1 MLARYNYREFPYVQ
15 MPEQKSGQPTRRP
28 VIVVG
33 AGPIGLT
40 TAIDLS
46 LHDIP
51 VLILDDNNKVSVGS
65 RGLAWAKR
73 PMEILD
79 RLGVA
84 KRILKKGASWQVG
97 KVFLHDELIFE
108 FNLLE
113 EDHHKLPAVTNMQ
126 QYYLEEYLI
135 DRCGQAQELIDL
147 RWNHTVI
154 SVTNRE
160 DYVDIM
166 VGTVDGVFHLE
177 SDWLI
182 ACDGA
187 NSPIRTM
194 LDAKFVGESFED
206 HFLIADV
213 EIKNSGFPQE
223 RRFWFMPTF
232 HDGQTALLQ
241 KEPDDLWRIDFQLGP
256 DIDKKEELKP
266 KNVDRRLTG
275 MLGEDT
281 VFDVEWTSIYTFNC
295 RRMESFRHGR
305 ILFAGD
311 SAHQVSPFGARG
323 ANSGMQDSDNLA
335 WKLAYV
341 LSGKSPVKLIDSY
354 CEERELAADDN
365 IRKSS
370 SSIDFMSPKSQVATG
385 FRDAVL
391 ELSRDFE
398 CIRPFINS
406 GRWSLPTPYVH
417 SSLNTPDED
426 QFDGGIPPG
435 TNCIDSPIEANGKKA
450 WLIDYLGNRFVLLV
464 YQGDGDNGRTSAE
477 NITCDIIYVGKDIID
492 RELILKERYD
502 MRPGTTYLFRPDQYV
517 AARWRKFDKNKIAP
531 AILKAAGYD

>member
-1 MLARYNYREFPYVQ
+1 MLERYNYREFPYVQ
-15 MPEQKSGQPTRRP
+15 MPEQKSGQPVRRP
-28 VIVVG
+28 VIIAG

-46 LHDIP
+46 IHDVP
-51 VLILDDNNKVSVGS
+51 VLILDENNMVSVGS

-84 KRILKKGASWQVG
+84 ERILKKGVSWQVG

-126 QYYLEEYLI
+126 QYYLEEYLT
-135 DRCGQAQELIDL
+135 DRCRQAPELIDM

-160 DYVDIM
+160 DYVDIG

-177 SDWLI
+177 CDWLI

-187 NSPIRTM
+187 NSSIRTM
-194 LDAKFVGESFED
+194 LGADFVGESFED

-223 RRFWFMPTF
+223 RRFWFMPAF

-256 DIDKKEELKP
+256 DIDKEEELKP
-266 KNVDRRLTG
+266 ENVDRRLTG

-281 VFDVEWTSIYTFNC
+281 VFDVEWMSIYTFNC

-354 CEERELAADDN
+354 GEERELAADDN

-370 SSIDFMSPKSQVATG
+370 SSIDFMSPKSQMATG

-391 ELSRDFE
+391 ELSRDFK

-417 SSLNTPDED
+417 SSLNASDED

-435 TNCIDSPIEANGKKA
+435 TNCIDAPIEVNGEQT
-450 WLIDYLGNRFVLLV
+450 WLIDYLGNRFVVLV
-464 YQGDGDNGRTSAE
+464 YQGDGVDSRVSAE
-477 NITCDIIYVGKDIID
+477 NITGDIIYVGRDIFD

-517 AARWRKFDKNKIAP
+517 TARWRKFDKNKIAS
-531 AILKAAGYD
+531 AMLKAAGFG